1 MPPDIEAIRRRARL
15 FAEAAT
21 DAKPS
26 VAVLVA
32 KDMPVLLVEL
42 DRLTADNES
51 LRAENALLSQ
61 AVDRLLTQQR
71 QQGRAS

>member
-1 MPPDIEAIRRRARL
+1 MPPDIDAIRRRVRL

-21 DAKPS
+21 DTQPA

-32 KDMPVLLVEL
+32 KDVPVLLVEI
-42 DRLTADNES
+42 DRLSAENES
-51 LRAENALLSQ
+51 LRAENALLGQ
-61 AVDRLLTQQR
+61 AVDRLLIQQR